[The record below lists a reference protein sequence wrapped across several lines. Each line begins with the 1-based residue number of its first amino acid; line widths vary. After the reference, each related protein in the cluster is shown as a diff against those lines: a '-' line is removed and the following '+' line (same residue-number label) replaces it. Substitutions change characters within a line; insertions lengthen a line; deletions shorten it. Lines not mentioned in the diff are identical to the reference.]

1 MRREFRLWI
10 LTCLV
15 TWTIASVSFSIFTFI
30 DLDYD
35 SVRLVK
41 VVFLGFGLTCFLLAV
56 MGITGLYFM
65 GKLKEATLTGWK
77 LFISFYILFS
87 ALVLP
92 RIGNVLV
99 VADEGWLG
107 FYKHPLVWVVI
118 AFLIANFILNQ
129 LTMRKNQLS

>member
-1 MRREFRLWI
+1 MDFNLFSDLGDSI
-10 LTCLV
+10 HFV
-15 TWTIASVSFSIFTFI
+15 FSIYFFE
-30 DLDYD
+30 LDYD
-35 SVRLVK
+35 LARLIK
-41 VVFLGFGLTCFLLAV
+41 VVFMGFGLTCFLLAV

-65 GKLKEATLTGWK
+65 GKLKEVTLTGWK
-77 LFISFYILFS
+77 LFIGFYILFS

-118 AFLIANFILNQ
+118 AFLIGNFILSR
-129 LTMRKNQLS
+129 LKTRKNHLS